1 MTSQTQDP
9 PVAGARYSTVL
20 PGDRV
25 VARVRDA
32 VLVVDAPALG
42 APAEVTDLAAALDTD
57 GADLTAVL
65 RDRSGPSF
73 AVVEVVDGAVRALL
87 RGAPGSPE
95 ERTLSVAIFPS
106 ASAAVP
112 EHVLHA
118 EADFVERVAPLPT
131 GAVVTV
137 TVGPPPPPGPVC
149 GPTALHL
156 LRGAVP
162 GAGAVL
168 WSDESLRPDGEADI
182 ATDVFPADAPTN
194 EEPTGVSPLF
204 AATEYDVEVGD
215 VNAAAA
221 VAGPMVE
228 GRRCAFGHL
237 NSPVAAYCTRCGALV
252 DRRAPLETGP
262 RPPLG
267 LLVADDGTA
276 FVVDGDMVLGRDP
289 AAYVAQRAGRSFD
302 GAGRLLP
309 IVLQDRTGAL
319 SRAHL
324 EIRIDGWQLLAVDV
338 GSANGTWVRP
348 PASPQPLRLPPG
360 QPVPLTVGS
369 DIHLGGRILQLQ
381 DGVGA

>member
-1 MTSQTQDP
+1 MTAQTQDAP
-9 PVAGARYSTVL
+9 AAGVQYSTVL

-25 VARVRDA
+25 VARVRGA

-42 APAEVTDLAAALDTD
+42 ATPEAADLAAALDVD
-57 GADLTAVL
+57 GDLAAIL
-65 RDRSGPSF
+65 RDRGGPSF
-73 AVVEVVDGAVRALL
+73 VVVESTAGSVRALL
-87 RGAPGSPE
+87 RGTAGAPE
-95 ERTLSVAIFPS
+95 ERTLTVAIF
-106 ASAAVP
+106 ASAGAATP

-118 EADFVERVAPLPT
+118 GAEFVERVAPVAP

-137 TVGPPPPPGPVC
+137 TVGPPPPPAPVC

-168 WSDESLRPDGEADI
+168 WSDESLETTSEGDI
-182 ATDVFPADAPTN
+182 STDVFPADAPTN

-204 AATEYDVEVGD
+204 AATEYDVEVQ
-215 VNAAAA
+215 
-221 VAGPMVE
+221 GPAEPVITGPIIE

-276 FVVDGDMVLGRDP
+276 FVVDDDMVLGRDP